1 MIGYGTAGL
10 GRSLS
15 LRERVRLLEVAADSG
30 ITYFD
35 TAPLYGAGAAEE
47 ALGRLRGDVT
57 IATKAGIVPPGL
69 PRLALARLVGRAAA
83 AEGGRFDPEDVRR
96 QLEGSL
102 RRLRRDCVDVLL
114 LHEVEPGTA
123 LDPAVLETL
132 EALRRAGKLRRAGIA
147 TGAAQTEATLAAGA
161 AGFPEVVQVPAD
173 ASIDPRGAAV
183 VVHSAL
189 AGRIGTRS
197 ALTLL
202 QETARAHPGAVILV
216 GSRREAHIREAAATL

>member
-15 LRERVRLLEVAADSG
+15 AHERVRLLEVAADSG

-57 IATKAGIVPPGL
+57 IATKVGIVPPSL
-69 PRLALARLVGRAAA
+69 PRLALGRLVRRTAAA
-83 AEGGRFDPEDVRR
+83 ASGKFAPDDVRR

-114 LHEVEPGTA
+114 LHEVEPDAA
-123 LDPAVLETL
+123 LDPALLDQL
-132 EALRRAGKLRRAGIA
+132 EALRRDGKLRRAGIA
-147 TGAAQTEATLAAGA
+147 TGAAQAEAILAAGA
-161 AGFPEVVQVPAD
+161 ARFPEVVQVAAD
-173 ASIDPRGAAV
+173 ASIDPHGAAL
-183 VVHSAL
+183 VVHSAV
-189 AGRIGTRS
+189 
-197 ALTLL
+197 TLL
-202 QETARAHPGAVILV
+202 QEAARAHPAAVILV
-216 GSRREAHIREAAATL
+216 GSRREEHIREAAAAL